1 MVGPT
6 AVVAVEDHR
15 GELVVV
21 DPRDPNTYPTG
32 VDHFRLPPQLPT
44 PRCSRQGNNV
54 NPTAWTDREDPRHR
68 CKVEKPFHD
77 LKAFCI

>member
-1 MVGPT
+1 M
-6 AVVAVEDHR
+6 EDHR

-44 PRCSRQGNNV
+44 PRCRQGNNV

-68 CKVEKPFHD
+68 CKVEKTFHD
-77 LKAFCI
+77 LLSTFI